1 MQSPM
6 FKMLQEQMKDEE
18 EKKKLV
24 RKFTYQ
30 DEKDQIYEEF
40 DERDE
45 YDLEKLQQEFEKE
58 GYNIGEWT

>member
-45 YDLEKLQQEFEKE
+45 YDLEKL
-58 GYNIGEWT
+58 